1 VRVLVTGASG
11 FIGRALLNHS
21 KHRPGLTLVGA
32 SRRPVSDFLPGV
44 DHVRIEDVSGRTD
57 WNSVLAGV
65 DAVVHTAA
73 RVHVMRDRAEN
84 PLADYRRVNVE
95 GTLALA
101 RQAVEAGVKRMIF
114 LSSVKVNGE
123 STQPDRPFTA
133 DDSPGPRD
141 PYGISKMEAERG
153 LMDLATRSDLE
164 VVIIRPVLAHGPGVG
179 ANFLSLMRLI
189 RTGLPLPFGGVR
201 NRRSILALE
210 NLLDL
215 VFTTLVHEAA
225 ANQIFLASDGEDLST
240 PALIRGIAQAMGC
253 RARLI
258 PVPGSVLRSGG
269 KLLGRSSIVDRL
281 CGWLQVDIEKTR
293 RVLGWAPPL
302 RVSQGL
308 QRTVAHFLMNRK

>member
-1 VRVLVTGASG
+1 ML
-11 FIGRALLNHS
+11 
-21 KHRPGLTLVGA
+21 
-32 SRRPVSDFLPGV
+32 
-44 DHVRIEDVSGRTD
+44 IEDVSGRTD

-65 DAVVHTAA
+65 DVVVHTAA
-73 RVHVMRDRAEN
+73 RVHATRDRAEN

-133 DDSPGPRD
+133 DDSPGPQD
-141 PYGISKMEAERG
+141 PYAISKMEAERG
-153 LMDLATRSDLE
+153 LMNLATHSGLE
-164 VVIIRPVLAHGPGVG
+164 VVIIRPVLVYGPGVG

-189 RTGLPLPFGGVR
+189 RTGLPLPLGGIR
-201 NRRSILALE
+201 NRRSLLALE

-215 VFTTLVHEAA
+215 IFTTLVHEAA
-225 ANQIFLASDGEDLST
+225 VNQVFLVSDGEDLST
-240 PALIRGIAQAMGC
+240 PALIRCIAEAMGR

-258 PVPGSVLRSGG
+258 PVPGWVLRAGG
-269 KLLGRSSIVDRL
+269 KLLGRPSMADRL

-302 RVSQGL
+302 RVSQGI
-308 QRTVAHFLMNRK
+308 QRTVAHFLMNSQ